1 MEYKV
6 KSIRADDETYE
17 KFKAIASQEFGNQGQ
32 CLSTLINL
40 YETEQSKVKLIE
52 RKLEINSFQ
61 SHLNKIGELFLMSL
75 QLNQDAEERVR
86 TEFEKL
92 LESKDR
98 LIIDLQTK
106 VDTTTLMKEQSDE
119 YAKRVR
125 DENKD
130 LYSKNVE
137 VEKQLEKQNSD
148 YEKTLADK
156 DSLNKALTDSCN
168 ERKSELDKLHLVIE
182 STTDQLKEFNLI
194 KESYAKS
201 VVENSE
207 LARSLERIKD
217 DHASELL
224 KLKDLS
230 ELEKEKALIAAEKVH
245 QQELKEA
252 NGQHNEEIKDYINRM
267 NKMQDQHEKAS
278 NAQLVKIS
286 ELEKSLSSKK

>member
-148 YEKTLADK
+148 YDKTLADK

-168 ERKSELDKLHLVIE
+168 ERKIELDKLHQIIE
-182 STTDQLKEFNLI
+182 STTEQLKEFNLI
-194 KESYAKS
+194 KEAYAKS
-201 VVENSE
+201 VAENAE
-207 LARSLERIKD
+207 LAKSIERIKV

-224 KLKDLS
+224 KLKDLA
-230 ELEKEKALIAAEKVH
+230 ELEKEKALIAAEKIH
-245 QQELKEA
+245 QQEL
-252 NGQHNEEIKDYINRM
+252 I
-267 NKMQDQHEKAS
+267 
-278 NAQLVKIS
+278 
-286 ELEKSLSSKK
+286 